1 MMIHHVAL
9 LASERERTLEFYRT
23 LGFEVK
29 SSHVRPERGDEIVFM
44 KLDCIVLEL
53 FISNGNPPRLSN
65 PEAYGLGHLALS
77 VCDVAGMRQHLI
89 GAGYKPEPIRRDTY
103 TNDQMFFIKD
113 PDGTPIEIRG

>member
-1 MMIHHVAL
+1 MMNNTWVYHIERMCVSMMIHHVAL

-65 PEAYGLGHLALS
+65 PEASGPGALAVLEGLPTVESILP
-77 VCDVAGMRQHLI
+77 R
-89 GAGYKPEPIRRDTY
+89 P
-103 TNDQMFFIKD
+103 
-113 PDGTPIEIRG
+113 

>member
-53 FISNGNPPRLSN
+53 
-65 PEAYGLGHLALS
+65 
-77 VCDVAGMRQHLI
+77 LI
-89 GAGYKPEPIRRDTY
+89 
-103 TNDQMFFIKD
+103 
-113 PDGTPIEIRG
+113 